1 MMTEL
6 RANFGST
13 STTLR
18 QGAVPDV
25 RCDVGRSEEITARRR
40 IVHIIKPEEC
50 KSWNQYAGPALFLV
64 T

>member
-25 RCDVGRSEEITARRR
+25 RCVVGRSEEITARRR

-50 KSWNQYAGPALFLV
+50 KS
-64 T
+64 